1 MPIDFKKIDKKKF
14 GVILLA
20 LVSGSLAVI
29 LTNHYINQSVSQG
42 PDPALMNQLMEKI
55 GQLEQNDQTL
65 YEKQMAAARQLEQRI
80 NSVMEQAQAMVVQE
94 KEQAKPKSQS
104 LALSIP
110 VGKRAVTIRIQT
122 LSAVGG
128 LISPGDLVDII
139 AHLDIPTE
147 EPSIGKNSF
156 TTVTL
161 FQAIQVLAVG
171 PYSQQGVDLAEQHQ
185 AATISLTLAVDP
197 KQAELLTFAES
208 RGKLQLVLRS
218 PSEKDVYLL
227 GEEAASWGSLQEYL
241 KNTQGVILKAFDSI
255 KAPEK
260 IETKAAEPASNIQI
274 IRGGQAPK
282 K

>member
-20 LVSGSLAVI
+20 IVAGSVAVI

-80 NSVMEQAQAMVVQE
+80 NNVMEQAQAMVVQE

-147 EPSIGKNSF
+147 EPSPGKDSF

-171 PYSQQGVDLAEQHQ
+171 PYSQQGVNLTEQHQ

-197 KQAELLTFAES
+197 KQAELLAFAES
-208 RGKLQLVLRS
+208 RGRLQLVLRS

-227 GEEAASWGSLQEYL
+227 GEDAVSWGSLQEYL
-241 KNTQGVILKAFDSI
+241 KNTQGVILKVLDSI
-255 KAPEK
+255 KSPEK
-260 IETKAAEPASNIQI
+260 IESKASEPVSNIQI